1 MSMRAGNFLPPER
14 NVSHAIR
21 LAFSKLVFQ
30 EVFSILTC
38 SQIKV
43 IFFALLRNGNNI
55 L

>member
-1 MSMRAGNFLPPER
+1 MLIHAGNFLPTKR
-14 NVSHAIR
+14 NILYAIP
-21 LAFSKLVFQ
+21 LAFRKVVFQ
-30 EVFSILTC
+30 EAFSILTC